1 MSIHPSA
8 IIDPSAEIDS
18 TVSIGPYAIVEKGVR
33 VDADT
38 EIGPHVFIGKL
49 TTIGKGNKI
58 SPFTAIGTPPQDIT
72 YAGEDTR
79 LLIGD
84 NNIIREYCSI
94 HRGTAAGHGETVIG
108 NNNML
113 MAYCHVAHDCI
124 LKDNVI
130 LVNNATL
137 GGHVEVG
144 DRATIGGMTGIH
156 QFSRIGEYAFIG
168 GMSGISM
175 DVPPYLI
182 VAGIRNDMSVRGV
195 NRIGLKRAGFSGDD
209 IRKLGRAYTIIFKT
223 EGLLLQDALE
233 QAGLEITDSPLVNNL
248 IQFFKDASRNVVRLS
263 KDDE

>member
-1 MSIHPSA
+1 MSIHPLA
-8 IIDPSAEIDS
+8 IIDSAAELDS
-18 TVSIGPYAIVEKGVR
+18 TVSVGPYAIVEKGVR
-33 VDADT
+33 IDAGT
-38 EIGPHVFIGKL
+38 EIGPHVVIGGM
-49 TTIGKGNKI
+49 TTIGKDNKI
-58 SPFTAIGTPPQDIT
+58 GPFTSVGTPPQDIT

-79 LLIGD
+79 LIIGD

-94 HRGTAAGHGETVIG
+94 HRGTVSGHGETVIG

-113 MAYCHVAHDCI
+113 MAYSHVAHDCI
-124 LKDNVI
+124 LKNNVV

-144 DRATIGGMTGIH
+144 DRVIIGGMTAIH
-156 QFSRIGEYAFIG
+156 QFTRIGEYAFIG

-182 VAGIRNDMSVRGV
+182 VAGIRNDMRVRSI

-223 EGLLLQDALE
+223 EGLLLQEALE
-233 QAGLEITDSPLVNNL
+233 QAGSEIPDSPLVNNL

>member
-1 MSIHPSA
+1 MSIHPLA
-8 IIDPSAEIDS
+8 IVDPSAELDS
-18 TVSIGPYAIVEKGVR
+18 TVSVGSYSIIEKGVR
-33 VDADT
+33 VDAGT
-38 EIGPHVFIGKL
+38 EIGPHAVIGKL
-49 TTIGKGNKI
+49 TTIGKGNRI
-58 SPFTAIGTPPQDIT
+58 GPFTTIGTPPQDIT
-72 YAGEDTR
+72 YADEDT
-79 LLIGD
+79 LLSIGD
-84 NNIIREYCSI
+84 HNIIREYCSI
-94 HRGTAAGHGETVIG
+94 HRGTVKGRGETVIG

-124 LKDNVI
+124 LKNNIV

-144 DRATIGGMTGIH
+144 DRAIIGGMTGIH
-156 QFSRIGEYAFIG
+156 QFSRIGEYAFVG

-182 VAGIRNDMSVRGV
+182 VAGIRNDMRVRSI
-195 NRIGLKRAGFSGDD
+195 NRIGLKRAGFSGDE

-233 QAGLEITDSPLVNNL
+233 QAESEITDSELVNNL